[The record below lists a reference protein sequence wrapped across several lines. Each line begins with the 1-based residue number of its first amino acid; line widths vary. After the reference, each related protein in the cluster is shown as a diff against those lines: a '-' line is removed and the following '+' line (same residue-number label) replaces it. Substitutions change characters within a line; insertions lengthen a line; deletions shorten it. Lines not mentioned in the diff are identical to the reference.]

1 MSGPLASAN
10 LIRDVRANVVNI
22 NGNGGV
28 RTMLVIAVAMAV
40 FGVMVYL
47 LSSPGGFSQTPAKSA
62 SGRDPAQP
70 SSSLDYEDG
79 LTDLWGGRALA
90 LLREAV
96 RKGDISDSQV
106 RTMAARMDVLIV
118 YERNIRLDLTENFER
133 MLEAWYDQRLFEL
146 SSGEARTI
154 LVEILE
160 NSNIVKKIVSK
171 VAAAMD

>member
-1 MSGPLASAN
+1 MSGSLASAN
-10 LIRDVRANVVNI
+10 LIGDVRANVVNI
-22 NGNGGV
+22 GSGGGLGGV
-28 RTMLVIAVAMAV
+28 WVLLFTVAVVVVGFLMP
-40 FGVMVYL
+40 
-47 LSSPGGFSQTPAKSA
+47 SPGGLSQTPAKSA

-79 LTDLWGGRALA
+79 LTDLWGGRALV

-106 RTMAARMDVLIV
+106 RTMAARMDVRNV
-118 YERNIRLDLTENFER
+118 YEKNSRLDLTENFER